1 MPRNFRTTGYLGVA
15 VIVMSIVLLIVF
27 PSKTASK
34 VDGMI
39 TPVIAFEFLE
49 TPEEAYQLF
58 GAEPSPARDA
68 MVAAMD
74 LGNRLDFIYMIL
86 YTMFLFAFST
96 LAANESGMI
105 LPGVG
110 RVLAILI
117 LLGDV
122 LENVQLLGITG
133 KLATG
138 GFECEI
144 WYLGI
149 FTWVKWGGI
158 ALTFLA
164 LAPYFMKGTTYAR
177 VTGLVGILV
186 FLLGIISL
194 VHRSFVN
201 EIFSLSVAVMFI
213 LRIMYCFT
221 HRSTGVQLRV

>member
-15 VIVMSIVLLIVF
+15 VIVMSIVLLVVF

-58 GAEPSPARDA
+58 GREPSPARDA

-86 YTMFLFAFST
+86 YTMFLSAFST
-96 LAANESGMI
+96 LAANESGMT
-105 LPGVG
+105 LPRAG
-110 RVLAILI
+110 RVIAIII

-122 LENVQLLGITG
+122 LENVQLLAITE
-133 KLATG
+133 KLAAG

-144 WYLGI
+144 GYLRL

-158 ALTFLA
+158 ALTLLA
-164 LAPYFMKGTTYAR
+164 LAPYFLKGAAFAR
-177 VTGLVGILV
+177 VTGIAGILA
-186 FLLGIISL
+186 FLLGLISF

-201 EIFSLSVAVMFI
+201 ELFSLSVAVMFI
-213 LRIMYCFT
+213 LMIVYCFI
-221 HRSTGVQLRV
+221 HRPTGAQVKT